1 MLIREGLSS
10 KALSPTSICGPVR
23 MLAVVSAEN
32 SRSVLSTIASRSGV
46 KLRLAV
52 ESSFEGDG
60 VFLSLDLAFL
70 SNCSGF
76 DM

>member
-1 MLIREGLSS
+1 
-10 KALSPTSICGPVR
+10 